1 MRSLAPEFN
10 WSGLGNLLG
19 DYRECVA
26 IDYYGFTKA
35 DRGVCGYDAIDANGK
50 KVQIKANHY
59 SKQIGVRREVD
70 LLWVLTFKEDGG
82 WEAFFFWDFQK
93 ALSIANYSSRD
104 NKHSISLTALKKT
117 QLKF

>member
-1 MRSLAPEFN
+1 MRSLAPEFK
-10 WSGLGNLLG
+10 WAGLGNLLG
-19 DYRECVA
+19 DYGECVA

-35 DRGVCGYDAIDANGK
+35 DRGASGYDAIDANGK

-82 WEAFFFWDFQK
+82 WEAFFFGIFKRLFPLLITVLGIINIQF
-93 ALSIANYSSRD
+93 
-104 NKHSISLTALKKT
+104 H
-117 QLKF
+117 